1 MSSERMKLAGL
12 DELPR
17 IFGEEG
23 LGRLSEF
30 LAFMGKVH
38 HGAMPRKHW
47 YRAFIGV
54 EPVHQGQGIGSSL
67 LRPMLARADAEGLP
81 CYLETF
87 LDTNVPFY
95 KRNGFD
101 LIAEGVE
108 PTSKCRY
115 WTFLSRKR

>member
-1 MSSERMKLAGL
+1 
-12 DELPR
+12 
-17 IFGEEG
+17 
-23 LGRLSEF
+23 
-30 LAFMGKVH
+30 
-38 HGAMPRKHW
+38 
-47 YRAFIGV
+47 
-54 EPVHQGQGIGSSL
+54 
-67 LRPMLARADAEGLP
+67 MLARADAEGLP

>member
-1 MSSERMKLAGL
+1 MQRAKQRVDEVVQQERVKESAR
-12 DELPR
+12 EQ
-17 IFGEEG
+17 
-23 LGRLSEF
+23 
-30 LAFMGKVH
+30 
-38 HGAMPRKHW
+38 
-47 YRAFIGV
+47 
-54 EPVHQGQGIGSSL
+54 HQVK
-67 LRPMLARADAEGLP
+67 
-81 CYLETF
+81 LETF